1 MIRFQERDLQI
12 GFPSGTKVRKF
23 DNQKPHGLSCMK
35 AVDFIV
41 EEEDRVLFIEFKDP
55 RHPKARKRNKDEF
68 TKNFLSGKLNKNL
81 RYKYR
86 DTFLY
91 EWASGNIDDKKI
103 HYCVLIAIDNLTPAN
118 LGARTDDL
126 RRDLPLAGP
135 LSGVWKRR
143 IVEGCTVLN
152 IAAWNRRFPR
162 YPVTRISSGP

>member
-12 GFPSGTKVRKF
+12 DFPSGTKVRKF
-23 DNQKPHGLSCMK
+23 DDQKSHGLSCMK

-55 RHPKARKRNKDEF
+55 NHPEAREEHKDKFIERF
-68 TKNFLSGKLNKNL
+68 RSGELNENL
-81 RYKYR
+81 KYKYR

-91 EWASGNIDDKKI
+91 EWASGNIDNKEI
-103 HYCVLIAIDNLTPAN
+103 HYYVLVAIEDLTPEF

-135 LSGVWKRR
+135 LSGIWKRR

-152 IAAWNRRFPR
+152 IEAWNRRFPC